1 MRYEINLWRPG
12 RKPKRVPKSKGE
24 KGEEIRISVAIL
36 IPLLI
41 LLLLGIIFA
50 YVKASSSLDRKIRMN
65 RSRMI
70 YLSNQLDEVEKE
82 KEKAS
87 NDLKLVSTLRG
98 KRVLWSRKLE
108 DLSKVMPDDL
118 WLNDLSIRT
127 VKEKRRDSKEI
138 EEETHLTIGGITMP
152 VPGRKPLD
160 SIAKLYES
168 LNNSG
173 SFGQDFE
180 PFTLTGFSRKRD
192 KRKRDREIMEFELS
206 SKLKDRR
213 VGGGEEASK

>member
-1 MRYEINLWRPG
+1 
-12 RKPKRVPKSKGE
+12 
-24 KGEEIRISVAIL
+24 VAIF

-41 LLLLGIIFA
+41 LLLLGVTFA

-70 YLSNQLDEVEKE
+70 YLSNQLDEVKME

-87 NDLKLVSTLRG
+87 NELKLLATLSG

-108 DLSKVMPDDL
+108 DLSKVVPDDL
-118 WLNDLSIRT
+118 WLNQLSIRT
-127 VKEKRRDSKEI
+127 VKKKKEDSKEI
-138 EEETHLTIGGITMP
+138 EEETHLSIKGITVP

-160 SIAKLYES
+160 SVAKLYES
-168 LNNSG
+168 LNNSK

-192 KRKRDREIMEFELS
+192 RRKREREIMEFELS